1 MGNVFIAEPDGPVTS
16 TTPSTRTTPVAL
28 GVDQFTRSTALP
40 NAGAV
45 AFVLMTVWC
54 CTPAQAPGPGPRVKL
69 SPSMP
74 VPSCGPVV
82 FVHGIPLTPAQVPGF
97 ASKLSH
103 CASVFGELCR
113 NTALVAVVFQAAVT
127 FPDALVSK
135 VQGVPE
141 TKSPSTTWF
150 VESAR
155 NEMPAESTAKLESKL
170 PFAAN
175 WPGRSHERFWAFQ
188 GRVALPL
195 SRSTPCR
202 SSPSTVPIVHVTVR
216 EASPF
221 SVCVGRSPRTGGARN
236 ARRRLTDIN
245 AHRPIAPKRYAR
257 VGLVASMA
265 IPPHCPLLPAQDP
278 SLPPASQAKAQGPRP

>member
-1 MGNVFIAEPDGPVTS
+1 MLKVSEGLEFSGKTQITMRSEP
-16 TTPSTRTTPVAL
+16 
-28 GVDQFTRSTALP
+28 DQFT
-40 NAGAV
+40 
-45 AFVLMTVWC
+45 TVWC
-54 CTPAQAPGPGPRVKL
+54 CTPAQAPGPGPNVKL

-74 VPSCGPVV
+74 VPSWRTVV
-82 FVHGIPLTPAQVPGF
+82 FVHGIPFTPAQVPGF

-113 NTALVAVVFQAAVT
+113 NTAFAALVFQAAVT

-135 VQGVPE
+135 VHGVPV
-141 TKSPSTTWF
+141 TKSPSTSWF

-155 NEMPAESTAKLESKL
+155 NEIPARSTANVESKL

-175 WPGRSHERFWAFQ
+175 WPARSHERFWAFQ

-202 SSPSTVPIVHVTVR
+202 ASPAVVPIVHVTVR

-236 ARRRLTDIN
+236 ARRRLTAST

-257 VGLVASMA
+257 VGLVANMA

-278 SLPPASQAKAQGPRP
+278 SFSARIAGEGSGTAAMTE

>member
-1 MGNVFIAEPDGPVTS
+1 
-16 TTPSTRTTPVAL
+16 TTPPLSQLFPYTTL
-28 GVDQFTRSTALP
+28 FRS
-40 NAGAV
+40 
-45 AFVLMTVWC
+45 
-54 CTPAQAPGPGPRVKL
+54 GPSVKL

-97 ASKLSH
+97 ASRLSH
-103 CASVFGELCR
+103 CASVVGELCR
-113 NTALVAVVFQAAVT
+113 NTAFFALVFQAAVT

-155 NEMPAESTAKLESKL
+155 NEMPAESAAKLESKL

-188 GRVALPL
+188 GCVALPL
-195 SRSTPCR
+195 SRSTPC
-202 SSPSTVPIVHVTVR
+202 SSRPTLVPIVHVTVR

-236 ARRRLTDIN
+236 ARRRLTASN

-257 VGLVASMA
+257 VGLVANMA

-278 SLPPASQAKAQGPRP
+278 SFSTRIAGEGSGTAAMTESILNDIENTWCARGYSHARFDPCLRRVELVLDDERAESGE